1 MAKVLMVLVGIVMI
15 KVPDNTR
22 KLLQALYY
30 IQSKTPS
37 SNEDRFNKVYLLKM
51 IYFADRYH
59 LRHFGFLATK
69 DKYYAMNLGPVAS
82 ATFDILKKH
91 LEEYSSDVE
100 EISENDVFVKEQGED
115 YLSES
120 FKEAL
125 NFALREFGIYKGLVL
140 SDISH
145 CYPEWKK
152 HEKELSHFVRRAD
165 MSELDFF
172 DDPENEKDLA
182 KFNKNADPFKED
194 KDFLALMKE
203 DFNENFISSRSA

>member
-1 MAKVLMVLVGIVMI
+1 LNLSH
-15 KVPDNTR
+15 TR

-69 DKYYAMNLGPVAS
+69 DKYYAMKLGPVAS
-82 ATFDILKKH
+82 TTFDILKKN

-100 EISENDVFVKEQGED
+100 EISENEVLVKEQGED

-120 FKEAL
+120 FKESL
-125 NFALREFGIYKGLVL
+125 DFALKEFKNCGWQVL

-152 HEKELSHFVRRAD
+152 HERELSSIIKRAD
-165 MSELDFF
+165 MNELDFF
-172 DDPENEKDLA
+172 DDPEDEKYLA

-203 DFNENFISSRSA
+203 DFNENSISS